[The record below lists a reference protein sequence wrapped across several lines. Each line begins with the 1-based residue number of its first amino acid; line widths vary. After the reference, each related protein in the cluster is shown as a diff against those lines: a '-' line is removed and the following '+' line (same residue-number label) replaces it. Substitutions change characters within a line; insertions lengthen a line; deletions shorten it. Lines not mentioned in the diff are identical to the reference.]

1 MTTTVTAKI
10 KGELEERY
18 LEGLE
23 NLGEKEA
30 KSKYI
35 REILEAGF
43 YERDVPLFL
52 QLDLPNKVAA
62 QMENERRPGE
72 GDEVVT
78 QRFLREAVDARDA
91 DALEAIGVEEGDD
104 LRSVVER
111 ERDPGESLDDAV
123 RRLVRAGAE
132 HTRDA
137 RLRRLGGTWGLKTA
151 TGFIAASIIPLALVL
166 TAPGSIAG
174 TAAIVGFMTT
184 ALMWVIGFV
193 AIVISIVANILLARP
208 FRSTFGFGI
217 GDAGG
222 DTRATAGE

>member
-10 KGELEERY
+10 KGDLEERY
-18 LEGLE
+18 HEGLE

-91 DALEAIGVEEGDD
+91 DALEAIGVEEGDE
-104 LRSVVER
+104 LRSLVER
-111 ERDPGESLDDAV
+111 ERDPGEPLDDAV

-217 GDAGG
+217 GDAGS
-222 DTRATAGE
+222 DTHATAGE

>member
-91 DALEAIGVEEGDD
+91 DALEAIGVEEGDE
-104 LRSVVER
+104 LRSLVER

-151 TGFIAASIIPLALVL
+151 TGFIAASIVPLALVL

-174 TAAIVGFMTT
+174 TAAIVGFLTT

-208 FRSTFGFGI
+208 FRSTLGFGI
-217 GDAGG
+217 GDAGS

>member
-91 DALEAIGVEEGDD
+91 DALEAIGVEEGDE
-104 LRSVVER
+104 LRSLVER

-217 GDAGG
+217 GDAGS
-222 DTRATAGE
+222 DTHATAGE